1 MLNVHM
7 NSLNKTIFKKCEFLF
22 PFKMI
27 SFSRIGIGPNFPTST
42 LKQLVTVEIN
52 HIGRKRQRELK
63 AEEQSGLGD
72 LLFAIMYEVI
82 TDMPS
87 IGSDI
92 QLSSYL

>member
-7 NSLNKTIFKKCEFLF
+7 NSWNKTILRKCEFLF

-27 SFSRIGIGPNFPTST
+27 SFSRIGIRPNFPAST

-52 HIGRKRQRELK
+52 RIGRKRQHELK
-63 AEEQSGLGD
+63 AGGQSGLGD

-87 IGSDI
+87 IGSDV